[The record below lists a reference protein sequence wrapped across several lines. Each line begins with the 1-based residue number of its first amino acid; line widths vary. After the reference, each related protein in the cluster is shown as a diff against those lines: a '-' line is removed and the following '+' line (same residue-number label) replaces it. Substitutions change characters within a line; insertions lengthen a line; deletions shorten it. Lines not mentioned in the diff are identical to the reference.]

1 MLAAG
6 GRAGGGMGR
15 SLLPSMSQVL
25 AGFFQSVLIQE
36 TFLDCVFDDSS
47 IILFPLSE
55 ALVIMII

>member
-1 MLAAG
+1 
-6 GRAGGGMGR
+6 
-15 SLLPSMSQVL
+15 MSQVL